1 MKYAKRVMSLTLV
14 MGLMVSSLTGCTSSK
29 DDTANKGDKTKVVFQ
44 IGTAPQEKITAAFEE
59 VTEKFEEENPDIDV
73 ELLIGA
79 SGFEEMMKTKM
90 AANDLPDLWTTHGWS
105 VNRYSE
111 YLRPLNDREWAKNV
125 SEQIKPVITD
135 EEGNFFVLPTDM
147 DIAGIAYNK
156 DVLDK
161 AKVNVDDIKT
171 WDDFYEA
178 CEKVKSTGVSPIHVG
193 GKETWTVGNIFEYI
207 APPVLVTD
215 ENNSEAESLK
225 DGSFDWSK
233 WTPVVE
239 MLKTMNEKEYFN
251 VDKVSSTYADTSKAL
266 AQGQAAFSFVGSQ
279 AISEAW
285 NFNPDAN
292 LGFMPVPAYYEG
304 DEPTLIAGEK
314 MAIGVWKDTK
324 NEEAVL
330 KYVDYLA
337 KPENIEI
344 LATSNIAP
352 AGLTNGSSDL
362 GKLGEFYDKYKDVE
376 TVPYFDRE
384 YLPSGMWETLCST
397 GTGILTNELTVE
409 KAVQQAKANYE
420 RLK

>member
-1 MKYAKRVMSLTLV
+1 MKRSKKILSLMLV
-14 MGLMVSSLTGCTSSK
+14 MGLMVSSLTGCSSSK
-29 DDTANKGDKTKVVFQ
+29 SDKDSAGKTKIVFQ
-44 IGTAPQEKITAAFEE
+44 MGTAPQENITAAFEQ
-59 VTEKFEEENPDIDV
+59 VTEKFESENPDIDV

-79 SGFEEMMKTKM
+79 NGFEETMKTKM

-111 YLRPLNDREWAKNV
+111 YLRPLNDREWVQNI
-125 SEQIKPVITD
+125 SEQIKPVITNK
-135 EEGNFFVLPTDM
+135 EGELFVLPTDM
-147 DIAGIAYNK
+147 DIAGIAYNQ

-161 AKVNVDDIKT
+161 AGIKVDDIKT
-171 WDDFYEA
+171 WDDFYKA
-178 CEKVKSTGVSPIHVG
+178 CDAVKAQGISPIHVG

-215 ENNSEAESLK
+215 ENNNEGEALK
-225 DGSFDWSK
+225 DGSFDWSN

-239 MLKTMNEKEYFN
+239 ILDNMNKKEYFN

-266 AQGQAAFSFVGSQ
+266 AQGQAAFAFVGSQ

-285 NFNPDAN
+285 NFNPEAK
-292 LGFMPVPAYYEG
+292 LGFMPVPAYHEG

-324 NEEAVL
+324 HEEEVL
-330 KYVDYLA
+330 KYLDFLA
-337 KPENIEI
+337 QPENIET
-344 LATSNIAP
+344 LASANIAP
-352 AGLTNGSSDL
+352 AGLTNSKSDL
-362 GKLGEFYDKYKDVE
+362 GKLSEYYDKYKDVE

-397 GTGILTNELTVE
+397 GTGILTNQLTV
-409 KAVQQAKANYE
+409 KQAVEQAKSNYD